1 MDEAGFKAWLL
12 GDGRERAVKPTGA
25 AHRVDRLRKI
35 EENLSGLGLNFANLD
50 AAYDA
55 DRLASTIEAI
65 KTLQLDHKTNG
76 QAYRILMP
84 QSEKPG
90 NRLANLRTFLGQYR
104 EYRDGVV
111 GGNKDA
117 DRIRQHAL
125 EDYIIP
131 AREEGKSLVTIA
143 IRTVNDALGLNQGWP
158 NIQQSLTGPKFLEMA
173 EVEAPMR
180 KGPRQ
185 STTTT
190 FTYYLD
196 DGALTGDV
204 VRDALRIQFGAPLK
218 DTVKMFAV
226 EAPDGRQLA
235 LSNEGTGVPLVWLEA
250 EGDLPSDAAI
260 KSTYSPDQPRDHGLP
275 SRLAHKGDAA
285 RRVALCRVETWPAF
299 ISLIEHHTDQSPAV
313 APDTSQ
319 SVEGAEAVPP
329 VPGPTNLILY
339 GPPGTGKTFATAREA
354 VKLCSPGVD
363 LDNRAAVDAEYGRLV
378 EARQVE
384 LVTFHQSYSYED
396 FVEGLRPPVS
406 SKDGEGDEDKSG
418 FRLEIS
424 PGVFHR
430 IATRATASKGSTGKS
445 FDLAGRQVFK
455 MSIGEA
461 ANPEDAYL
469 FEESLENGYAL
480 LGFGQIDWSDERFA
494 KRDAMIEAWKKEE
507 PESEPPTPRSASV
520 QCPDMF
526 RNWIKPG
533 DIVIV
538 SKGNGSFRAIGE
550 VTGPYEYAPRD
561 DGGYFHRRAINW
573 LWSDRAGVPV
583 EEIYAKRFSMRTL
596 YMLTTSDL
604 NMSALQ
610 RYITS
615 QEPGGPPEPF
625 VLIIDE
631 INRANISKVFG
642 ELITLLEPDKRLTP
656 DGGGLKVRLPYSKEA
671 FGVPAN
677 LHVIGTMNT
686 ADRSIALLD
695 TALRRRFE
703 FRELMPDPDLPEL
716 KAAGARCGVN
726 LGKLLRT
733 LNDRIEYLFDRE
745 HQIGHAYFIKCASRS
760 DLDAVMRHKVIPL
773 LAEYFYEDWSKVA
786 LVLGDADASKPGRFL
801 DRTELKPPAGSDFE
815 GGDTRWRWTVR
826 SAFSTDAYADFQ

>member
-1 MDEAGFKAWLL
+1 MRREAFADWLSRRSWRGTPLTPTANRNRIGWLKSLERTLPALGLQRSDLDAVHEAGEWDELL
-12 GDGRERAVKPTGA
+12 SQLSAIRSNWRSNEA
-25 AHRVDRLRKI
+25 AARSLAPEADDP
-35 EENLSGLGLNFANLD
+35 SGQINNV
-50 AAYDA
+50 
-55 DRLASTIEAI
+55 LASARLYGHFADGKDPNHDGENAEDEEDGVAGGRPFLLFDAGGAPFQPVRNFNQTSGAS
-65 KTLQLDHKTNG
+65 
-76 QAYRILMP
+76 AYRI
-84 QSEKPG
+84 KPRGAG
-90 NRLANLRTFLGQYR
+90 NR
-104 EYRDGVV
+104 
-111 GGNKDA
+111 
-117 DRIRQHAL
+117 
-125 EDYIIP
+125 
-131 AREEGKSLVTIA
+131 
-143 IRTVNDALGLNQGWP
+143 
-158 NIQQSLTGPKFLEMA
+158 
-173 EVEAPMR
+173 
-180 KGPRQ
+180 
-185 STTTT
+185 
-190 FTYYLD
+190 
-196 DGALTGDV
+196 
-204 VRDALRIQFGAPLK
+204 
-218 DTVKMFAV
+218 AV
-226 EAPDGRQLA
+226 EAIETTDIIEVARAVLIDGLPARIKAISGGPVNYLTYGGDKLVRYELAQEIAEALGVPPKGHAAGANFTSGGGMAIAQADGR
-235 LSNEGTGVPLVWLEA
+235 
-250 EGDLPSDAAI
+250 
-260 KSTYSPDQPRDHGLP
+260 K
-275 SRLAHKGDAA
+275 
-285 RRVALCRVETWPAF
+285 
-299 ISLIEHHTDQSPAV
+299 
-313 APDTSQ
+313 
-319 SVEGAEAVPP
+319 PP
-329 VPGPTNLILY
+329 MNLILY

-363 LDNRAAVDAEYGRLV
+363 LDDRAAVEAEYRRLV

-384 LVTFHQSYSYED
+384 FVTFHQSYSYED

-406 SKDGEGDEDKSG
+406 SKDGEGDDEKSG
-418 FRLEIS
+418 FRLEVS

-430 IATRATASKGSTGKS
+430 IATRAAASKGSTGKS
-445 FDLAGRQVFK
+445 FDLTGRQVFK

-469 FEESLENGYAL
+469 FEESLEMGYAL
-480 LGFGQIDWSDERFA
+480 LGFGEIDWTDERFA
-494 KRDAMIEAWKKEE
+494 KRDAMIKAWKDAE
-507 PESEPPTPRSASV
+507 PETDPPTPQSARV

-561 DGGYFHRRAINW
+561 DGGYFHRRAVNW
-573 LWSDRAGVPV
+573 LWRDRAGVPV

-596 YMLTTSDL
+596 YMLTPSDL
-604 NMSALQ
+604 NMSALE

-642 ELITLLEPDKRLTP
+642 ELITLLEPDKRISLE
-656 DGGGLKVRLPYSKEA
+656 GGGLKVRLPYSKEA

-716 KAAGARCGVN
+716 KAAGARCGVD

-745 HQIGHAYFIKCASRS
+745 HQIGHAYFIKCVSRA

-786 LVLGDADASKPGRFL
+786 LVLGDADAGKPGRFL

-815 GGDTRWRWTVR
+815 GGETRWRWAVR
-826 SAFSTDAYADFQ
+826 SEFAADAYADFQ

>member
-1 MDEAGFKAWLL
+1 MRREKFAEWLSRRSYKGAQLTPTANRNRVGWLKALERALPLIGLPHSDLDAVHAGGAWSDLMARMAAIRSDWRSNEKAARSMAPEATDPTGQIINILASARLYGHFADGKDPNYDDEGDAGA
-12 GDGRERAVKPTGA
+12 GDGSA
-25 AHRVDRLRKI
+25 AGRPFL
-35 EENLSGLGLNFANLD
+35 LFD
-50 AAYDA
+50 AADVA
-55 DRLASTIEAI
+55 FQPVRNFNRTTGVSAFRIKPKGAGNKAEEAI
-65 KTLQLDHKTNG
+65 ETTDIVQVARAMLING
-76 QAYRILMP
+76 
-84 QSEKPG
+84 
-90 NRLANLRTFLGQYR
+90 LAARAKAISGGTVNYLTYGGDKLVRYELSPELATVLG
-104 EYRDGVV
+104 
-111 GGNKDA
+111 
-117 DRIRQHAL
+117 
-125 EDYIIP
+125 IP
-131 AREEGKSLVTIA
+131 A
-143 IRTVNDALGLNQGWP
+143 QGRAA
-158 NIQQSLTGPKFLEMA
+158 G
-173 EVEAPMR
+173 
-180 KGPRQ
+180 
-185 STTTT
+185 STTAS
-190 FTYYLD
+190 
-196 DGALTGDV
+196 GGSA
-204 VRDALRIQFGAPLK
+204 AAPK
-218 DTVKMFAV
+218 IHERV
-226 EAPDGRQLA
+226 
-235 LSNEGTGVPLVWLEA
+235 
-250 EGDLPSDAAI
+250 
-260 KSTYSPDQPRDHGLP
+260 SPM
-275 SRLAHKGDAA
+275 
-285 RRVALCRVETWPAF
+285 
-299 ISLIEHHTDQSPAV
+299 
-313 APDTSQ
+313 
-319 SVEGAEAVPP
+319 
-329 VPGPTNLILY
+329 NLILY

-354 VKLCSPGVD
+354 VKLCSPSVD
-363 LDNRAAVDAEYGRLV
+363 LDNRAAVEAEYGRLV

-384 LVTFHQSYSYED
+384 FVTFHQSYSYED

-418 FRLEIS
+418 FRLEVS

-430 IATRATASKGSTGKS
+430 IATRAAASKGSTGKS
-445 FDLAGRQVFK
+445 FDLTGRQVFK

-480 LGFGQIDWSDERFA
+480 LGFGQIDWGDERFA

-561 DGGYFHRRAINW
+561 DGGYFHRRAVNW

-703 FRELMPDPDLPEL
+703 FRELMPDPDLPEM
-716 KAAGARCGVN
+716 KVAGARCGVD

-745 HQIGHAYFIKCASRS
+745 HQIGHAYFINCASRA

-786 LVLGDADASKPGRFL
+786 LVLGDADASKSGRFL

-826 SAFSTDAYADFQ
+826 SAFSADAYADFQ

>member
-1 MDEAGFKAWLL
+1 MDEAGFRQMLL
-12 GDGRERAVKPTGA
+12 ARGNASTGVET
-25 AHRVDRLRKI
+25 RINYLKTI
-35 EENLSGLGLNFANLD
+35 EKNLKGLGLPFADLD
-50 AAYDA
+50 AAFEA
-55 DRLASTIEAI
+55 DRLASVTEAI
-65 KTLQLDHKTNG
+65 RGLIADHKAGGT
-76 QAYRILMP
+76 AYLLLFPR
-84 QSEKPG
+84 SENPG
-90 NRLANLRTFLGQYR
+90 NRLANLPTFLKH
-104 EYRDGVV
+104 YRDYRSGA
-111 GGNKDA
+111 GMADSDA
-117 DRIRQHAL
+117 DRIRQYAL
-125 EDYIIP
+125 EHFVQP
-131 AREEGKSLVTIA
+131 ARDQGESSVTIRA
-143 IRTVNDALGLNQGWP
+143 GDLHNALGLSNAHANVCQALRGRLFRNLAGVGEP
-158 NIQQSLTGPKFLEMA
+158 TVTGPENS
-173 EVEAPMR
+173 
-180 KGPRQ
+180 
-185 STTTT
+185 STTT
-190 FTYYLD
+190 FVFNLLP
-196 DGALTGDV
+196 AL
-204 VRDALRIQFGAPLK
+204 AASAP
-218 DTVKMFAV
+218 
-226 EAPDGRQLA
+226 Q
-235 LSNEGTGVPLVWLEA
+235 
-250 EGDLPSDAAI
+250 
-260 KSTYSPDQPRDHGLP
+260 
-275 SRLAHKGDAA
+275 
-285 RRVALCRVETWPAF
+285 
-299 ISLIEHHTDQSPAV
+299 
-313 APDTSQ
+313 
-319 SVEGAEAVPP
+319 
-329 VPGPTNLILY
+329 PGPSHPKLSPTSSPINLILY

-354 VKLCSPGVD
+354 VKLCSPRVD
-363 LDNRAAVDAEYGRLV
+363 PDDRAAVDAEYRRLV

-384 LVTFHQSYSYED
+384 FVTFHQSYSYED

-406 SKDGEGDEDKSG
+406 SKDDADDEKSG
-418 FRLEIS
+418 FRLEVS

-430 IATRATASKGSTGKS
+430 IATRAAASKGSTGKS
-445 FDLAGRQVFK
+445 FDLTGRQVFK

-494 KRDAMIEAWKKEE
+494 KRDAMIEAWKDAA
-507 PESEPPTPRSASV
+507 PEADRPTPQSARV

-550 VTGPYEYAPRD
+550 VTGAYEYAPRD
-561 DGGYFHRRAINW
+561 DGGYFHRRAVNW

-596 YMLTTSDL
+596 YMLTPSDL
-604 NMSALQ
+604 NMSALE

-642 ELITLLEPDKRLTP
+642 ELITLLEPDKRTTP

-716 KAAGARCGVN
+716 KSASARCGVD
-726 LGKLLRT
+726 LGKVLRA

-745 HQIGHAYFIKCASRS
+745 HQIGHAYFIKCASRD

-773 LAEYFYEDWSKVA
+773 LAEYFYEDWSRVA
-786 LVLGDADASKPGRFL
+786 LVLGDADTGKPGRFL
-801 DRTELKPPAGSDFE
+801 DRMELKPPAGPDFE
-815 GGDTRWRWTVR
+815 GGDKRWRWTVR
-826 SAFSTDAYADFQ
+826 GEFASDAYVDFQ

>member
-1 MDEAGFKAWLL
+1 MNEAGFREMLL
-12 GDGRERAVKPTGA
+12 ARGNARTGVET
-25 AHRVDRLRKI
+25 RINYLKTI
-35 EENLSGLGLNFANLD
+35 EKNLSGLGLPFTDLD
-50 AAYDA
+50 EAFEADGLTSVTDA
-55 DRLASTIEAI
+55 VRGLIV
-65 KTLQLDHKTNG
+65 DHKAGGT
-76 QAYRILMP
+76 AYRLIFPQSVNPRNRLTNLPTFLKHYRDYRWGGGMADSDAGRIRQYALKQFIDPARERGEASATIRAGHLHNELGLTNAHANVCQALRGRLFRNLAGVGEPTVRGPENSSTTTFVFSLTPQAAAPLP
-84 QSEKPG
+84 QSEPS
-90 NRLANLRTFLGQYR
+90 
-104 EYRDGVV
+104 
-111 GGNKDA
+111 
-117 DRIRQHAL
+117 
-125 EDYIIP
+125 
-131 AREEGKSLVTIA
+131 ARAMS
-143 IRTVNDALGLNQGWP
+143 Q
-158 NIQQSLTGPKFLEMA
+158 
-173 EVEAPMR
+173 
-180 KGPRQ
+180 
-185 STTTT
+185 TTS
-190 FTYYLD
+190 
-196 DGALTGDV
+196 A
-204 VRDALRIQFGAPLK
+204 
-218 DTVKMFAV
+218 
-226 EAPDGRQLA
+226 
-235 LSNEGTGVPLVWLEA
+235 
-250 EGDLPSDAAI
+250 
-260 KSTYSPDQPRDHGLP
+260 
-275 SRLAHKGDAA
+275 
-285 RRVALCRVETWPAF
+285 
-299 ISLIEHHTDQSPAV
+299 
-313 APDTSQ
+313 
-319 SVEGAEAVPP
+319 
-329 VPGPTNLILY
+329 TNLILY

-363 LDNRAAVDAEYGRLV
+363 LDDRTAVEAEYRRLA

-384 LVTFHQSYSYED
+384 FVTFHQSYSYED

-406 SKDGEGDEDKSG
+406 GKDGEGDEDKSG
-418 FRLEIS
+418 FRLEVS

-430 IATRATASKGSTGKS
+430 IATRAAASKGSSGKS
-445 FDLAGRQVFK
+445 FDLTGRQVFK

-480 LGFGQIDWSDERFA
+480 LGFGEIDWSDQRFA
-494 KRDAMIEAWKKEE
+494 KRDAMIEAWKKEQ
-507 PESEPPTPRSASV
+507 PDAEPPTPRSASV

-550 VTGPYEYAPRD
+550 VTGPYEYAPRE
-561 DGGYFHRRAINW
+561 DGGYFHRRAVNW
-573 LWSDRAGVPV
+573 LWSDRTGVPV

-596 YMLTTSDL
+596 YMLTPSDL
-604 NMSALQ
+604 NMVALE

-642 ELITLLEPDKRLTP
+642 ELITLLEPDKRTTP
-656 DGGGLKVRLPYSKEA
+656 EGGGLTVRLPYSKRA

-716 KAAGARCGVN
+716 KAAGARCGVD

-745 HQIGHAYFIKCASRS
+745 HQIGHAYFIKCASR
-760 DLDAVMRHKVIPL
+760 DDVDAVMRHKVIPL

-786 LVLGDADASKPGRFL
+786 LVLGDANADTPGKFL
-801 DRTELKPPAGSDFE
+801 DRSELKPPAGLAFE
-815 GGDTRWRWTVR
+815 GGDARWRWTVR
-826 SAFSTDAYADFQ
+826 PEFGSDAYADFQ